1 MVAQQADSSL
11 VHFLDN
17 ISYRPRVGPSPSPVL
32 KNYVSN
38 LEMDLDWPVIPIHLG
53 IWNPFNCPLI
63 LTWKGKYI
71 LYCWLYGAHDYGLY
85 VEGPWP

>member
-38 LEMDLDWPVIPIHLG
+38 LEMDLDWPVIPIHWG
-53 IWNPFNCPLI
+53 IWN
-63 LTWKGKYI
+63 GKKENIGTSLYI
-71 LYCWLYGAHDYGLY
+71 LI
-85 VEGPWP
+85 VVQQTK